1 MKTLHRQIRSHYQGK
16 RQIPFVATDHE
27 INHGRDISWIVEVA
41 ANGIRYSK
49 PFQTTHL
56 ALYIQRTSRCDT
68 SLRTTP
74 EALLKLVRDRWSI
87 EGWQWIRDTQHHED
101 AHRYRV
107 SGASVMATLRTAALN
122 LMRLAEFQSIRA
134 GFVLRRLGRRDA
146 QRNAEF
152 TAGAHQ
158 PAASGIRPDDQLDR
172 HPPLGGTPQP
182 DIMATREV
190 VEVVEVIPPEELFTN
205 PRQERSRR
213 FLVQIL

>member
-1 MKTLHRQIRSHYQGK
+1 MHRQIRSQFQGK

-27 INHGRDISWIVEVA
+27 VNYGRDISWIVEVA
-41 ANGIRYSK
+41 ADGIRDGK
-49 PFQTTHL
+49 PFKATHL
-56 ALYIQRTSRCDT
+56 ALFIQRTSRCDT

-74 EALLKLVRDRWSI
+74 EALIKLVRDRWSI

-101 AHRYRV
+101 AHRYRG
-107 SGASVMATLRTAALN
+107 SGAGVMATLRTAALN

-134 GFVLRRLGRRDA
+134 GFVLRRIFRRGA
-146 QRNAEF
+146 QGNAEF

-158 PAASGIRPDDQLDR
+158 HGASGIRPDDQLDR
-172 HPPLGGTPQP
+172 HPPLGGTRQP
-182 DIMATREV
+182 VLMARW
-190 VEVVEVIPPEELFTN
+190 EVVEVIPPEDLFTN

>member
-1 MKTLHRQIRSHYQGK
+1 M
-16 RQIPFVATDHE
+16 
-27 INHGRDISWIVEVA
+27 
-41 ANGIRYSK
+41 
-49 PFQTTHL
+49 
-56 ALYIQRTSRCDT
+56 
-68 SLRTTP
+68 
-74 EALLKLVRDRWSI
+74 RDRWSI

-101 AHRYRV
+101 AHRYRG
-107 SGASVMATLRTAALN
+107 SGAGVMATLRTAALH

-134 GFVLRRLGRRDA
+134 GFVLRRLGRRGA

-182 DIMATREV
+182 DIMAWQ
-190 VEVVEVIPPEELFTN
+190 EVVEVIPPEELFTN
-205 PRQERSRR
+205 PRKERSRR

>member
-1 MKTLHRQIRSHYQGK
+1 M
-16 RQIPFVATDHE
+16 
-27 INHGRDISWIVEVA
+27 
-41 ANGIRYSK
+41 
-49 PFQTTHL
+49 
-56 ALYIQRTSRCDT
+56 
-68 SLRTTP
+68 
-74 EALLKLVRDRWSI
+74 RDRWSI
-87 EGWQWIRDTQHHED
+87 EGWQWIRDTQLHED
-101 AHRYRV
+101 AHRYRGN
-107 SGASVMATLRTAALN
+107 GAGVMATLRTAALN

-182 DIMATREV
+182 DIMAWREV
-190 VEVVEVIPPEELFTN
+190 MEVVEVIPPEELFTN